1 MRASTSRATR
11 KWAPGHKLGYLVP
24 PLSLT
29 ERQIAQCKAD
39 IDIHH
44 REHGEHG
51 GTKWNKERGE
61 R

>member
-11 KWAPGHKLGYLVP
+11 KWAPGTLGYSVP

-44 REHGEHG
+44 REHG
-51 GTKWNKERGE
+51 GTWWNKVE
-61 R
+61 

>member
-11 KWAPGHKLGYLVP
+11 KWAPGTSWVIWFHS
-24 PLSLT
+24 LSLT

-44 REHGEHG
+44 REHG
-51 GTKWNKERGE
+51 GTWWNKVEQGTR
-61 R
+61 

>member
-11 KWAPGHKLGYLVP
+11 KWAIVAQAGLLVP

-44 REHGEHG
+44 REHG
-51 GTKWNKERGE
+51 GTWWNKVE
-61 R
+61 

>member
-11 KWAPGHKLGYLVP
+11 KWAPGTSWVIWFHRFA
-24 PLSLT
+24 T

-44 REHGEHG
+44 REHG
-51 GTKWNKERGE
+51 GTWWNKVEQGTR
-61 R
+61 